1 MTKLVVSLVT
11 YNSTQHLPG
20 CLASLANQTF
30 RDFELYCRDN
40 NSSDGSAEVVR
51 AAYPS
56 AHIVQSA
63 TNDGFSRGH
72 NATIRE
78 TDSEYLCILNHDL
91 ILDVNYFQECVSFL
105 DAHPQVASVSGLL
118 ARMHPLTVKGKSDMI
133 DSSGIAFGKTGRAVN
148 LYAGKPLSLV
158 SQPLR
163 VLGVAATA
171 AIYRRTALADIA
183 IDGEIFDED
192 FFMYKED
199 IDCALRLKLR
209 GWEAYTLPRTRA
221 RHVRSTDPRMLV
233 RPSPFINRLSYRN
246 HWFVLIK
253 NVPRVHYLRYG
264 LLIALFELAKFFYFL
279 VAERSTLH
287 VLGDVWRLRK
297 KMFAKRA
304 LIMSRQKAT
313 LSINA

>member
-11 YNSTQHLPG
+11 YNSTQYLPD
-20 CLASLANQTF
+20 CLTSLANQTF
-30 RDFELYCRDN
+30 RNFELYCRDN

-51 AAYPS
+51 AAYPF
-56 AHIVQSA
+56 AHVVQSP
-63 TNDGFSRGH
+63 TNDGFARGH
-72 NATIRE
+72 NTTFRE

-91 ILDVNYFQECVSFL
+91 ILDFNYFQECVAFL
-105 DAHPQVASVSGLL
+105 DAHPHVASVSGLL
-118 ARMHPLTVKGKSDMI
+118 ARMHPLTVKGKSDRI
-133 DSSGIAFGKTGRAVN
+133 DSSGIVLKKTGRVVN

-158 SQPLR
+158 SEPLR

-171 AIYRRTALADIA
+171 AIYRRTALEDIA

-199 IDCALRLKLR
+199 VDLALRLKLR
-209 GWEAYTLPRTRA
+209 GWESYTLPHARA

-233 RPSPFINRLSYRN
+233 RSSPLINRLSYRN

-253 NVPRVHYLRYG
+253 SVPREQYLRYG
-264 LLIALFELAKFFYFL
+264 LLIAFFELAKFFYLL
-279 VAERSTLH
+279 VSEWSTLSA
-287 VLGDVWRLRK
+287 LGDVMRLRK

-304 LIMSRQKAT
+304 LIMSRQKES
-313 LSINA
+313 LSLRI